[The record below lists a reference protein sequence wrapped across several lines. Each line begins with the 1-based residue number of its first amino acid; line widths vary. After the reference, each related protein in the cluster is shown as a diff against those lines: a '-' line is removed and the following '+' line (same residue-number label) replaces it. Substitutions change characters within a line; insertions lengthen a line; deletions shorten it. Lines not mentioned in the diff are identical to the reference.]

1 MKNPR
6 RQSWAVRTRDP
17 VLHCSI
23 VLGGSVN
30 SSLQP
35 KHLEERVYAV
45 PDAVLCVDGLLT
57 PLDTSPVSCPWLSPR
72 SVYHGPPYQ
81 KGSAGRRLPD
91 EQKAVVQKYRS
102 CEEAEGVFSEGLEES
117 CVTRTGRSGRSADY
131 HKRYENHTAM
141 GDLFES
147 SARGLS
153 CSWRCCLQDKK
164 RPIRGHSLNVS
175 GAEPSRHDG
184 IDKSSVS
191 DLSLQGQLLKLLRP
205 KA

>member
-1 MKNPR
+1 MY
-6 RQSWAVRTRDP
+6 SST
-17 VLHCSI
+17 L
-23 VLGGSVN
+23 LGGSVN
-30 SSLQP
+30 SRLQP

-45 PDAVLCVDGLLT
+45 PDAFLCVDGPST
-57 PLDTSPVSCPWLSPR
+57 PLNTSPVFFCPWLSPR
-72 SVYHGPPYQ
+72 SVNHGPPYQ

-91 EQKAVVQKYRS
+91 EQKTVVQKYRS
-102 CEEAEGVFSEGLEES
+102 CEEAEGVFSEGSEES
-117 CVTRTGRSGRSADY
+117 CVTRTGRIGRSADY
-131 HKRYENHTAM
+131 HKRCTNHTAM